1 MEISTIIILVILF
14 TIGLAMYLDRS
25 KIFKRYNSP
34 ENSNR
39 SKYLVLIYSLSFLDE
54 ILDEKISLGKDGLNI
69 DFGYL
74 NQQFQIMELVS
85 SGKLAIFGASF
96 TKEIMDIVNDAEFD
110 IVSVENASKYVKNE
124 ISKLQKL
131 V

>member
-1 MEISTIIILVILF
+1 MNIPWITALTITGLLILIIKLFNKFKSRTPALV
-14 TIGLAMYLDRS
+14 
-25 KIFKRYNSP
+25 KPNV
-34 ENSNR
+34 
-39 SKYLVLIYSLSFLDE
+39 SKYKELLNTLAPIDK
-54 ILDEKISLGKDGLNI
+54 ILDHKLWLGKAGVTLDLEFF
-69 DFGYL
+69 D
-74 NQQFQIMELVS
+74 QQAEIVFLVS

>member
-1 MEISTIIILVILF
+1 MSIPWITALSLTGILILSIKLF
-14 TIGLAMYLDRS
+14 N
-25 KIFKRYNSP
+25 KFKSRTPTLVKPNL
-34 ENSNR
+34 
-39 SKYLVLIYSLSFLDE
+39 SKYKELLNTLAPIDK
-54 ILDEKISLGKDGLNI
+54 ILDQKLRLGKAGVTLDLEFF
-69 DFGYL
+69 D
-74 NQQFQIMELVS
+74 QQVEVLFLVS

-110 IVSVENASKYVKNE
+110 IVSVENASIYVKNE

>member
-1 MEISTIIILVILF
+1 MYIPWITALTITAILILIF
-14 TIGLAMYLDRS
+14 KLFNKFKSRTPASVKPNVSKYNELLNTLAPIDKILDR
-25 KIFKRYNSP
+25 K
-34 ENSNR
+34 
-39 SKYLVLIYSLSFLDE
+39 LL
-54 ILDEKISLGKDGLNI
+54 LGKAGVTLDLESF
-69 DFGYL
+69 D
-74 NQQFQIMELVS
+74 QQAKVLFLVS